1 MEKIA
6 LPNPLWWIFVGYAY
20 MVQPNHLGQGKKGKN
35 YYYTH
40 AQLRTVLHTWRML
53 TLGKKEERNVQQLST
68 SQYAI

>member
-20 MVQPNHLGQGKKGKN
+20 MVQPNRLGQGKKEKN

-40 AQLRTVLHTWRML
+40 EQLHTVLHT
-53 TLGKKEERNVQQLST
+53 
-68 SQYAI
+68 

>member
-20 MVQPNHLGQGKKGKN
+20 MVQPNRLGQGKKGKN

-40 AQLRTVLHTWRML
+40 EQLHTVLHT
-53 TLGKKEERNVQQLST
+53 
-68 SQYAI
+68 